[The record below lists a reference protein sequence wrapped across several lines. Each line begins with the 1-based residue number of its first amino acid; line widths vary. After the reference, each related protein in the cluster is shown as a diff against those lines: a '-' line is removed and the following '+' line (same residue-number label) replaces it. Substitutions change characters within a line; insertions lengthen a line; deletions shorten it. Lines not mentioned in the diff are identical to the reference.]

1 MHYVVIQTLT
11 QVYKVQ
17 ASYPSASLERAT
29 LTIVCPSS
37 LLCAHV
43 WHTCMC
49 ERTWL
54 HRLSKG
60 KPAPRCSP
68 SWVGGA
74 LPLAQQPHPFSSV
87 APSESFAQ
95 PTWGMWATVCF
106 HPRTHAPVLAVALS
120 HLLCPPGL
128 PVLWIAPSLQRLDV
142 PGPPLWC

>member
-1 MHYVVIQTLT
+1 ML
-11 QVYKVQ
+11 
-17 ASYPSASLERAT
+17 S
-29 LTIVCPSS
+29 IVCPSS

-43 WHTCMC
+43 WHTRACVN
-49 ERTWL
+49 EHGYIDFLKENL
-54 HRLSKG
+54 HPAVLRLG
-60 KPAPRCSP
+60 L
-68 SWVGGA
+68 GGA

-95 PTWGMWATVCF
+95 PSWGMWATVCF